1 MSSSARG
8 FCVDEVEARPCS
20 VIEREPER
28 RCSTHLSGRLTPE
41 GGATPAL
48 VPVNP

>member
-1 MSSSARG
+1 MSPPPEA
-8 FCVDEVEARPCS
+8 FCVDEVGATPCS

-28 RCSTHLSGRLTPE
+28 RCSTHLSGRSTPE
-41 GGATPAL
+41 GGATPPL